1 MVLFKSVT
9 VSSENRRLMEDILKR
24 SQDNQDQMSS
34 RVTALLAGSSLT
46 TTAGVR
52 IDRRDTIDQIDY
64 TAVGEQILFF
74 LKSVQVTI
82 RLDIFSIFSFLFFLP
97 QRYTSSQIGLSL
109 LSRFCFLHS
118 VEIIDKGEVDG
129 TSSKRGCTIELFK
142 HTSA

>member
-1 MVLFKSVT
+1 
-9 VSSENRRLMEDILKR
+9 MEDILKR

-74 LKSVQVTI
+74 SKVRSNYHPL
-82 RLDIFSIFSFLFFLP
+82 RFFFQYFHFYFFTPMLHVLP
-97 QRYTSSQIGLSL
+97 NSPSSAEQF
-109 LSRFCFLHS
+109 RFCLTNS
-118 VEIIDKGEVDG
+118 VEIIDMGEVDG
-129 TSSKRGCTIELFK
+129 TSSKKGCT
-142 HTSA
+142 